1 MDSII
6 NMKDIHQSNDL
17 KIFNKK
23 DDEVKVST
31 SIGLTNKKKKIRCH
45 KCNIK
50 CGLFAFRCECGNI
63 YCSNHVTR
71 ISHNCIKLHENNEK
85 KKKEIEER
93 NPLTKTSKVEKI

>member
-45 KCNIK
+45 ICHFIYVLPLFSNITN
-50 CGLFAFRCECGNI
+50 GNI
-63 YCSNHVTR
+63 SRCYDR
-71 ISHNCIKLHENNEK
+71 GWI
-85 KKKEIEER
+85 
-93 NPLTKTSKVEKI
+93 